1 MPIKASAPR
10 SVLMVCLGNI
20 CRSPTA
26 EEILRQKAAVAG
38 MSLLTDSA
46 GTGNWH
52 VGENPDPRAQKHA
65 KARGY
70 NISKLVSRQV
80 EPDDF
85 HRFDLI
91 LAMDRQNLADLQAI
105 KDELSTDNDSAAL
118 EMATLALLSEED
130 PIYGGNDVP
139 DPYEGG
145 EEAFEAV
152 LDQIEASVDA
162 WIESWKRD

>member
-46 GTGNWH
+46 GTGNGH

>member
-105 KDELSTDNDSAAL
+105 KEELSTDNDSAAL